1 MAEVM
6 TDQDVDDLVTAAA
19 NLGLFFTG
27 VPEDEMLCALPGLRA
42 HMEAGI
48 SEQLGVA
55 AEIADLIAESFVAT
69 VVRRRREIEAVGEMP
84 RAMKN

>member
-1 MAEVM
+1 
-6 TDQDVDDLVTAAA
+6 
-19 NLGLFFTG
+19 
-27 VPEDEMLCALPGLRA
+27 
-42 HMEAGI
+42 MEAGI

>member
-1 MAEVM
+1 M

-19 NLGLFFTG
+19 NLALFFTG

-48 SEQLGVA
+48 SEQLGVD
-55 AEIADLIAESFVAT
+55 AEIAGLLADAMVVA
-69 VVRRRREIEAVGEMP
+69 VAGRWREISGGATP
-84 RAMKN
+84 CALN